1 MYYVSVMEYWLL
13 YSAFPIS
20 NVLKIQIVLQC
31 GISTYCALL
40 DCESLMHVNLI
51 WLLLLFVHVWL
62 PRFFFVR
69 NKDILRLDSFLPTDN
84 TYLQVVT

>member
-40 DCESLMHVNLI
+40 DCESLMHVNFIL
-51 WLLLLFVHVWL
+51 VVVVVCSCVA
-62 PRFFFVR
+62 PTFF
-69 NKDILRLDSFLPTDN
+69 LCTE
-84 TYLQVVT
+84 